1 MSLQNHPSKANM
13 VADSLSRLSMRSLA
27 HMDKEK
33 WELVKNTHCLANL
46 EVHLLDT
53 ENGGVIIQEVAQ
65 SSLGAE
71 IKEIYMLDPIL
82 MRIKG
87 DIVGQKVMAFEI
99 SGDSTLRY
107 QGRLCVLDKG
117 LGTKVNL
124 SAVFYPQLDGKM
136 ERIIQMLEDMLCSCV
151 SSWVEHLPLIEF
163 AYNNKYHSSIGMA
176 PFEALYG
183 RSYRSL
189 IGWFEVGEAKMF
201 GLDLVHQAMEKV
213 KVSPIKG
220 VMQFGKKGK
229 LIPRSVWVIEIH
241 SPGVSSQTMPIK
253 DIDILD
259 SLSYEEILIEILDWL
274 YGLVIGRWVG
284 IVASTVIDSTPFC
297 IFTIDSILLRIE
309 LFRKAP
315 SSTPE
320 PASETSPAPAPDE
333 SAPIVD
339 ASSPTL
345 MMSHPAS
352 PTSSPIGDPKD
363 GLVADSEN
371 STIDDERLG
380 EDSSS
385 ANVDEN
391 KANAVNKIPHVPIH
405 HPIIKFGSFLGCMIL
420 SRCLAV
426 KFKKLE
432 LKIDVYPQI
441 TKPPVPVAPIRNE
454 IEDCII
460 IDAEDYKATGYSDV
474 PIFVQHTE
482 VIMEEIDRMGEEI
495 EIKDAEY
502 WSVMDIDSSDKKNE
516 LDVLEYIDD
525 IYAYNKKVE
534 ITACVPP
541 NYMEQQFDINERIRG
556 ILIDWIIEVD
566 YKFKLM
572 EETLYLTMNLI
583 DRFLAIQLVIRKK
596 LQLVGITALLLAC
609 KFEEVF
615 VPVVED
621 LILISDKAYARREGM
636 LEIDGFFPSEGS
648 SWEAYWRAPKVEQ
661 V

>member
-1 MSLQNHPSKANM
+1 
-13 VADSLSRLSMRSLA
+13 
-27 HMDKEK
+27 
-33 WELVKNTHCLANL
+33 
-46 EVHLLDT
+46 
-53 ENGGVIIQEVAQ
+53 
-65 SSLGAE
+65 
-71 IKEIYMLDPIL
+71 
-82 MRIKG
+82 
-87 DIVGQKVMAFEI
+87 
-99 SGDSTLRY
+99 
-107 QGRLCVLDKG
+107 
-117 LGTKVNL
+117 
-124 SAVFYPQLDGKM
+124 
-136 ERIIQMLEDMLCSCV
+136 MLEDMLCSCV

-183 RSYRSL
+183 RRYRSL
-189 IGWFEVGEAKMF
+189 IWWFEVGEAKMF

-213 KVSPIKG
+213 SPIKG

-229 LIPRSVWVIEIH
+229 LIPQYVGPYLVLKRVGNITYELDLPSSLGFIRPVFHVSMLKKCMVIEIH

-259 SLSYEEILIEILDWL
+259 SLSYEEILIEILDCSEYKWL
-274 YGLVIGRWVG
+274 TKIREDMAKSLKCPKHRLSECTSRRLGFIQNPKSLRTIGIHPESRVG

-297 IFTIDSILLRIE
+297 IFTVDSILLRIE

-345 MMSHPAS
+345 MMSHPAP
-352 PTSSPIGDPKD
+352 PTSSPIGDPED

-371 STIDDERLG
+371 SAIDDERLG

-454 IEDCII
+454 IDDCII

-482 VIMEEIDRMGEEI
+482 VMMEKIDRMGEEI
-495 EIKDAEY
+495 KMEDAEY
-502 WSVMDIDSSDKKNE
+502 WSVIDIDSSDKKNK

-534 ITACVPP
+534 ITGCVPP
-541 NYMEQQFDINERIRG
+541 NYMEQQFDINERIRD

-572 EETLYLTMNLI
+572 EETLYLTTNLI

-609 KFEEVF
+609 KYEEVF
-615 VPVVED
+615 IPVVED
-621 LILISDKAYARREGM
+621 LILISDKAYARREV
-636 LEIDGFFPSEGS
+636 LEIVSLKTKILHYQDLYLHFVLP
-648 SWEAYWRAPKVEQ
+648 R
-661 V
+661 

>member
-1 MSLQNHPSKANM
+1 
-13 VADSLSRLSMRSLA
+13 
-27 HMDKEK
+27 MDVRQRK
-33 WELVKNTHCLANL
+33 L
-46 EVHLLDT
+46 E
-53 ENGGVIIQEVAQ
+53 
-65 SSLGAE
+65 
-71 IKEIYMLDPIL
+71 
-82 MRIKG
+82 
-87 DIVGQKVMAFEI
+87 
-99 SGDSTLRY
+99 
-107 QGRLCVLDKG
+107 
-117 LGTKVNL
+117 
-124 SAVFYPQLDGKM
+124 
-136 ERIIQMLEDMLCSCV
+136 
-151 SSWVEHLPLIEF
+151 
-163 AYNNKYHSSIGMA
+163 
-176 PFEALYG
+176 
-183 RSYRSL
+183 
-189 IGWFEVGEAKMF
+189 FEVGDRVF
-201 GLDLVHQAMEKV
+201 F

-220 VMQFGKKGK
+220 VMHFGKKGK
-229 LIPRSVWVIEIH
+229 LIPRSVWVIEIY

-259 SLSYEEILIEILDWL
+259 SLSYEEILIEILHWNSSD
-274 YGLVIGRWVG
+274 IGCREVMIGYWGWSPIPIRLEAPDTTRHWFGSYQVDSCLWAKSLKCRKHRLSECTSRRLGFIQNPKSLRTIGIHPESRVG
-284 IVASTVIDSTPFC
+284 IVASTIIDSTPFC
-297 IFTIDSILLRIE
+297 IFTEDSILLRIE

-345 MMSHPAS
+345 MMSHPAPS
-352 PTSSPIGDPKD
+352 TSSSIGDPED

-385 ANVDEN
+385 ANID
-391 KANAVNKIPHVPIH
+391 
-405 HPIIKFGSFLGCMIL
+405 
-420 SRCLAV
+420 
-426 KFKKLE
+426 
-432 LKIDVYPQI
+432 DVYLQI
-441 TKPPVPVAPIRNE
+441 TKPTVPVVPIRNE

-482 VIMEEIDRMGEEI
+482 VMMEEIDRMGEEI
-495 EIKDAEY
+495 EMEDAEY

-525 IYAYNKKVE
+525 IYAYNKKIE
-534 ITACVPP
+534 ITGCVPP

-609 KFEEVF
+609 KYEEVF
-615 VPVVED
+615 IPVVED
-621 LILISDKAYARREGM
+621 LILISDKAYARREEM

-648 SWEAYWRAPKVEQ
+648 SWEAYWRAPKVEH